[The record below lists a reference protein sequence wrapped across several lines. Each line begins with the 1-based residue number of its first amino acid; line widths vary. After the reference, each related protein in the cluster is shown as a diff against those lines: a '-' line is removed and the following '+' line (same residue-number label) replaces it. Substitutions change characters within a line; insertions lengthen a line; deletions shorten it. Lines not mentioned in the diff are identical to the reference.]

1 MTKSQFPWHIKNSLY
16 ISEKKRIL
24 QDKNNNAYE
33 KNHTNVARTFSAV
46 IITELC
52 SYFYIFYF
60 FFFVNTTQTDQV
72 NEPNLIPHLMAIKND
87 TKLMWDCDKLNAI
100 IKGLSTW

>member
-1 MTKSQFPWHIKNSLY
+1 M
-16 ISEKKRIL
+16 
-24 QDKNNNAYE
+24 A
-33 KNHTNVARTFSAV
+33 HTFAAV

-52 SYFYIFYF
+52 SYFCIFYF
-60 FFFVNTTQTDQV
+60 FFINTTQTDQV